1 MKRFLALVLS
11 LVLVFG
17 LVACNSSNDTSSDVI
32 NNEANQNESP
42 ETNEG
47 ESTIATEITSPVEI
61 EFWHAMS
68 GANGEALQKLTDDF
82 NAANENITVKLVN
95 QGGYRDLFD
104 KLMGAAKAKQLPTVA
119 QVYSNRLSWYISK
132 DLVENLNPYMENEEF
147 GLTEE
152 EIADFPQLFLDDG
165 IWDGKQYAMPFNKS
179 QMVLYYNVDMF
190 NEAGLEVPTTW
201 EEWEEAARKLT
212 VDEDNDGEPEIY
224 GLVLANNLST
234 DIAPWVKQAGG
245 EIISEEEDKINFDT
259 PETKEAV
266 EFFNGMIQ
274 EKIARLAGE
283 DGSSNVPLQ
292 QGRAAMCVA
301 STSAIPYI
309 EKGAIEGLNWFAA
322 PLPAYKTND
331 QLFYGTNVTVFNTS
345 SAEEK
350 LAAWEYV
357 KYLTSPESTAYFS
370 QNTGY
375 LPVRKSVREL
385 DSYKEYLEEN
395 PIKLISL
402 DSMEIGF
409 QGARNIGEINALDV
423 LGEELDLVFSNEK
436 SIEDALKDAQ
446 ERGERAM
453 QEARNN

>member
-1 MKRFLALVLS
+1 MKKILVLVLS

-17 LVACNSSNDTSSDVI
+17 LVACNSSNNTTG
-32 NNEANQNESP
+32 NETDNEVNESENP
-42 ETNEG
+42 EVNEE

-104 KLMGAAKAKQLPTVA
+104 KLMGAAKANQLPTIA

-132 DLVENLNPYMENEEF
+132 NLVEDLKPYMENETV
-147 GLTEE
+147 GLTKE
-152 EIADFPQLFLDDG
+152 EIEDFPQLFLDDG

-190 NEAGLEVPTTW
+190 EDAGLEVPKTW
-201 EEWEEAARKLT
+201 DEWKEAAKKLT
-212 VDEDNDGEPEIY
+212 VDKDKDGEPEIY

-245 EIISEEEDKINFDT
+245 VIISEEEDKINFDT

-266 EFFNGMIQ
+266 EFLNSMIQ

-283 DGSSNVPLQ
+283 DGSANIPFQ

-309 EKGAIEGLNWFAA
+309 EKGAIDGLNWFAA
-322 PLPAYKTND
+322 PLPGYKTND
-331 QLFYGTNVTVFNTS
+331 QLFYGTNVAVFNTNS
-345 SAEEK
+345 PEEK
-350 LAAWEYV
+350 LAAWEYI
-357 KYLTSPESTAYFS
+357 KHLTIPESTAYFS

-385 DSYKEYLEEN
+385 DSYKKYLEKN
-395 PIKLISL
+395 PIKSMSL
-402 DSMEIGF
+402 DCMEIGF

-423 LGEELDLVFSNEK
+423 LGEELDLVFNNKK

>member
-17 LVACNSSNDTSSDVI
+17 LVACNSSNTTTGNVS
-32 NNEANQNESP
+32 NNEVDQNESP
-42 ETNEG
+42 ESNTDDV
-47 ESTIATEITSPVEI
+47 TIATEITSPVEI

-68 GANGEALQKLTDDF
+68 GVNGEALQKLTDDF
-82 NAANENITVKLVN
+82 NTANENITVKLVH

-104 KLMGAAKAKQLPTVA
+104 KLMGAAKAKQLPTIA

-132 DLVENLNPYMENEEF
+132 DLVEDLKPYMENENI
-147 GLTEE
+147 GLTKEE
-152 EIADFPQLFLDDG
+152 VEDFPQLLLDDG
-165 IWDGKQYAMPFNKS
+165 IWDGKQFAMPFNKS

-190 NEAGLEVPTTW
+190 KEAGLEVPTTW
-201 EEWEEAARKLT
+201 EEWKEAARQLT
-212 VDEDNDGEPEIY
+212 VDENGDGDPEVY

-245 EIISEEEDKINFDT
+245 VIISEEEDKINFDT

-266 EFFNGMIQ
+266 EFLNSMIQ
-274 EKIARLAGE
+274 ENIARLAGE
-283 DGSSNVPLQ
+283 DGSANVPLQ

-309 EKGAIEGLNWFAA
+309 EKGAVEGLNWFAA
-322 PLPAYKTND
+322 PLPGYKTND
-331 QLFYGTNVTVFNTS
+331 QLFYGTNVTVFNTDS
-345 SAEEK
+345 PEEK

-375 LPVRKSVREL
+375 LPVRKSVKEL
-385 DSYKEYLEEN
+385 DSYKKYLEEN
-395 PIKLISL
+395 PIKAMSL
-402 DSMEIGF
+402 DNMEIGF

-436 SIEDALKDAQ
+436 SIEDALKAAQ